1 MKRIGLLGCGSIGTQ
16 IAIAIDTGIIPAKLT
31 HIFDE
36 NKEKSGSLVSKL
48 KNTYNKFNRKILKRR
63 FI

>member
-1 MKRIGLLGCGSIGTQ
+1 MKRIGILGCGSIGSQ

-36 NKEKSGSLVSKL
+36 N
-48 KNTYNKFNRKILKRR
+48 RKIPATGHPPNQQ
-63 FI
+63 